1 VQDLSNQDASLY
13 RLVLETIIA
22 ALVLGLAA
30 GFVLQS
36 KTVAIVVGI
45 SMGVIAV
52 PGVAVLWRS
61 RRRGEC

>member
-1 VQDLSNQDASLY
+1 MQDLSNQDASLY

>member
-1 VQDLSNQDASLY
+1 MQYLSNQDASLY

-30 GFVLQS
+30 GFVLES

-45 SMGVIAV
+45 SIGVIAV